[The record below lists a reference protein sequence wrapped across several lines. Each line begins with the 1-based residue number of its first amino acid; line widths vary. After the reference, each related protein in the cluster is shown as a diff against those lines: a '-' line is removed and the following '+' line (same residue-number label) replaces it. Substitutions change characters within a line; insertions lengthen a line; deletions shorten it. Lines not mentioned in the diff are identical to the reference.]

1 MLVCRVMCFSQ
12 TTYILSPISDTEGKV
27 QMGNNQSRSPLWNII
42 LSFCSVYLPL
52 YEIAKNFCLRV
63 YWRYNSFSL
72 LSLIKLCRIFDF
84 LSVRGMAVSILSF
97 TTMIWSHMR
106 SLSTGNGGVDWDQT
120 TASNEVTVSMATMHF
135 IFAYKSS
142 DNKENRP

>member
-12 TTYILSPISDTEGKV
+12 TTYILSPISDIEGKV

-52 YEIAKNFCLRV
+52 YEIAIYFCLRV

-72 LSLIKLCRIFDF
+72 LFLIKLCRIFDF

-106 SLSTGNGGVDWDQT
+106 SLS
-120 TASNEVTVSMATMHF
+120 
-135 IFAYKSS
+135 
-142 DNKENRP
+142 NREWGRWLRPNNSFKWGYSEHGTDAFYFCL

>member
-52 YEIAKNFCLRV
+52 YEIAISFCLRV

-72 LSLIKLCRIFDF
+72 LFLTKLCRIFYF
-84 LSVRGMAVSILSF
+84 LSVRGMAVSVLSF
-97 TTMIWSHMR
+97 NTMIRSHMR
-106 SLSTGNGGVDWDQT
+106 SLS
-120 TASNEVTVSMATMHF
+120 
-135 IFAYKSS
+135 
-142 DNKENRP
+142 NREWGCWLRPNNSFKWGYSEHGTDAFYFCL

>member
-12 TTYILSPISDTEGKV
+12 TTYILSPISDIEGKV

-52 YEIAKNFCLRV
+52 YEIAIYFCLRV

-72 LSLIKLCRIFDF
+72 LFLIKLCRIFDF

-97 TTMIWSHMR
+97 TTMIWSHMC
-106 SLSTGNGGVDWDQT
+106 SLSNREWGQT
-120 TASNEVTVSMATMHF
+120 TASNEVTVSVATMHF
-135 IFAYKSS
+135 IFAYKSL

>member
-52 YEIAKNFCLRV
+52 YKIAIYFCLRV

-72 LSLIKLCRIFDF
+72 LFLTKLCRIFYF
-84 LSVRGMAVSILSF
+84 FSVRGMAVSILSF
-97 TTMIWSHMR
+97 TTMIWSHMH
-106 SLSTGNGGVDWDQT
+106 SLSNREWGRWLRPNNSFKWGYSECGTD
-120 TASNEVTVSMATMHF
+120 AFYFCLEVF
-135 IFAYKSS
+135 
-142 DNKENRP
+142 RQ

>member
-1 MLVCRVMCFSQ
+1 MCFSQ

-52 YEIAKNFCLRV
+52 YKIAIYFCLRV

-72 LSLIKLCRIFDF
+72 LFLIKLCKIFDF

-97 TTMIWSHMR
+97 TTMIWSHMCY
-106 SLSTGNGGVDWDQT
+106 LS
-120 TASNEVTVSMATMHF
+120 
-135 IFAYKSS
+135 
-142 DNKENRP
+142 NREWGCWLRPNNSFKWGYSEHGTDAFYFCL

>member
-52 YEIAKNFCLRV
+52 YEIAINFCLRV

-72 LSLIKLCRIFDF
+72 LFFIKLCKIFDF

-97 TTMIWSHMR
+97 TTMIWSHMH
-106 SLSTGNGGVDWDQT
+106 SLSNREWGRWLRPNNSFKWGYSECGTN
-120 TASNEVTVSMATMHF
+120 AFYFCLEVF
-135 IFAYKSS
+135 
-142 DNKENRP
+142 RQ